1 MEQQIIARGKRKM
14 KNGLLYLGLVLFL
27 TGCSSKNT
35 DLKEPDNFRA
45 ESSAAIQPD
54 ETTPE
59 GETAISGTYAVPEG
73 WSKADE
79 YFTEEVA
86 FYIADR
92 HEGDDYPDNI
102 SISFGMNRYSAEE
115 HTAFR
120 DAIVQQ
126 LLMQLD
132 GVDAQLNGDGT
143 YTEQDYVVYIFTIEE
158 ADGVITK
165 QYYIV
170 KDYGYCLV
178 HVTNFSGAKD
188 VFEAAQDI
196 VDSFVWADNS

>member
-1 MEQQIIARGKRKM
+1 
-14 KNGLLYLGLVLFL
+14 
-27 TGCSSKNT
+27 
-35 DLKEPDNFRA
+35 
-45 ESSAAIQPD
+45 
-54 ETTPE
+54 
-59 GETAISGTYAVPEG
+59 
-73 WSKADE
+73 
-79 YFTEEVA
+79 
-86 FYIADR
+86 
-92 HEGDDYPDNI
+92 
-102 SISFGMNRYSAEE
+102 MNRYSAEE

-178 HVTNFSGAKD
+178 HVTNFRGAKD

>member
-1 MEQQIIARGKRKM
+1 M
-14 KNGLLYLGLVLFL
+14 KKWIPLLGLVLFL
-27 TGCSSKNT
+27 TGCSGKNT
-35 DLKEPDNFRA
+35 ALKEQDHFKA
-45 ESSAAIQPD
+45 EGSAAIWPK
-54 ETTPE
+54 
-59 GETAISGTYAVPEG
+59 ETASEEEKDVPGTYTVPEG
-73 WSKADE
+73 WSRADQ
-79 YFTEEVA
+79 YSTEEAV
-86 FYIADR
+86 FYIADSQ
-92 HEGDDYPDNI
+92 EGNDHPDNI
-102 SISFGMNRYSAEE
+102 SVSFGRNRYSAEE

-120 DAIVQQ
+120 DAIAAQ

-178 HVTNFSGAKD
+178 HVTNFSGSEA
-188 VFEAAQDI
+188 VFEAAQSI
-196 VDSFVWADNS
+196 ADSFVWADGSQKEE

>member
-1 MEQQIIARGKRKM
+1 
-14 KNGLLYLGLVLFL
+14 
-27 TGCSSKNT
+27 
-35 DLKEPDNFRA
+35 
-45 ESSAAIQPD
+45 
-54 ETTPE
+54 
-59 GETAISGTYAVPEG
+59 
-73 WSKADE
+73 
-79 YFTEEVA
+79 
-86 FYIADR
+86 
-92 HEGDDYPDNI
+92 
-102 SISFGMNRYSAEE
+102 MNRYSAEE

>member
-1 MEQQIIARGKRKM
+1 M
-14 KNGLLYLGLVLFL
+14 KNRLLYLGLVLFL

-54 ETTPE
+54 RNNT
-59 GETAISGTYAVPEG
+59 GGMKRAISGTYAVPEG

-79 YFTEEVA
+79 YSTEEVA

-143 YTEQDYVVYIFTIEE
+143 YTEQDYVVYLH
-158 ADGVITK
+158 D
-165 QYYIV
+165 
-170 KDYGYCLV
+170 
-178 HVTNFSGAKD
+178 
-188 VFEAAQDI
+188 
-196 VDSFVWADNS
+196 

>member
-1 MEQQIIARGKRKM
+1 MKKWIA
-14 KNGLLYLGLVLFL
+14 LLGLVLFL

-35 DLKEPDNFRA
+35 DLKEPDNFRSD
-45 ESSAAIQPD
+45 SSAAIQPEETAPEE
-54 ETTPE
+54 ETTIP
-59 GETAISGTYAVPEG
+59 GTYTVPEG
-73 WSKADE
+73 WSKSDK
-79 YFTEEVA
+79 YSTEEVA

-102 SISFGMNRYSAEE
+102 SVNFGTNRYSAEE
-115 HTAFR
+115 HTVFR
-120 DAIVQQ
+120 DSIVQQ

-132 GVDAQLNGDGT
+132 GVGAQLNGDGT

-178 HVTNFSGAKD
+178 HVTNFSGSED
-188 VFEAAQDI
+188 VFKAAQGI
-196 VDSFVWADNS
+196 VDSFVWADESQNEE